1 MEGDK
6 IMNTNEIIRLL
17 QDFQKLR
24 FDLFKESQISALG
37 KKIKTLYETTE
48 KEVKFQEL
56 DSQIYELNHRY
67 YQKYFN
73 EKLKSENVGKPPKTK
88 DVAILEKYLEELKSV
103 YAKYEND
110 LKARLAQLKKVQK
123 VQDNESIQ
131 ILSQCN
137 DVELAELELIS
148 NVKLRKEISAYKE
161 SKLVSSQNKKTL
173 NAFKK
178 AEKKLLDV
186 ISKIKQ
192 VRETGLV

>member
-1 MEGDK
+1 
-6 IMNTNEIIRLL
+6 MNTNEIIRLL

-37 KKIKTLYETTE
+37 NKIKTLYETTE

-56 DSQIYELNHRY
+56 DSKIYELNHNY

-73 EKLKSENVGKPPKTK
+73 EKLKIENIAKPPKTK
-88 DVAILEKYLEELKSV
+88 DVTILEKYLEKLKYV
-103 YAKYEND
+103 YTKYEND
-110 LKARLAQLKKVQK
+110 LNVRLAQLKKIQK

-131 ILSQCN
+131 ILLHCN
-137 DVELAELELIS
+137 DIELAELELIL

-161 SKLVSSQNKKTL
+161 SKLASNQNNKAL
-173 NAFKK
+173 SAFKK
-178 AEKKLLDV
+178 TEKKLLDV

-192 VRETGLV
+192 VRENGLV